1 MPLFLD
7 SLFICIVII
16 FGYNGFTKGFIEEL
30 GRLLGLIIAVLIAMS
45 RGPEFAFELN
55 HILKLDNRFILF
67 FSYTFL
73 FFIVL
78 LFFRILTKFVN
89 IAFLSRE
96 NHFTNHTL
104 GFIFGLFK
112 GIVVLISFVWF
123 ISILPLQ
130 KWTNIINDNSR
141 FAYYSNN
148 IRIGIVSFFNW
159 EDPISLSE
167 SYIKNLTQP

>member
-7 SLFICIVII
+7 SLVICIVIL
-16 FGYNGFTKGFIEEL
+16 FGYNGYTKGFIEEL
-30 GRLLGLIIAVLIAMS
+30 GRLLGLIIAILLAIS
-45 RGPEFAFELN
+45 RGPELAFELN
-55 HILKLDNRFILF
+55 QILKFDNRIILF
-67 FSYTFL
+67 FSYIFL
-73 FFIVL
+73 FFVVF
-78 LFFRILTKFVN
+78 LFSRILTKFVN
-89 IAFLSRE
+89 IAFLSGD
-96 NHFTNHTL
+96 NHFINHFL

-112 GIVVLISFVWF
+112 GLVVLASLVWF
-123 ISILPLQ
+123 ISILPLH